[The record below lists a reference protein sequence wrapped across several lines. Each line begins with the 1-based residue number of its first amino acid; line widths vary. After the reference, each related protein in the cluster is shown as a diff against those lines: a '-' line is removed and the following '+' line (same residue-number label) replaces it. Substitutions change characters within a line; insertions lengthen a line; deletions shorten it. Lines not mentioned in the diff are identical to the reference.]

1 MKDGI
6 LMKTGLKI
14 QNIKFIMA
22 CATVLMIA
30 LIVMII
36 YCSGDDLANDEVFS
50 MGFANNV
57 EFLFMGQ
64 GVIESHSDNG
74 WVSGDFIRSY
84 YAVDEGERFNI
95 INSVRQARDDVHP
108 PLYFMLLNVM
118 CSINP
123 KDVSTF
129 PGHLINVIVGI
140 VMFIMVY
147 LLSLWIMKDRWS
159 AFVPV
164 ILLIGSTALQ
174 DEITYIR
181 MYASLCV
188 IVLIYMFLCLL
199 LTDVKYDS
207 KWLYI
212 GLGLTTTIG
221 TLTHYYYYVMCFS
234 VAAVT
239 YIILITQKRRK
250 VRIKFFVCQLAGA
263 AVSFCA
269 YPYVFRHML
278 HSERGE
284 QAMENLN
291 STDGAF
297 YKDHLYGFANTYNE
311 EIFNGRFFICMIILV
326 ILLTVAIVLSK
337 LKKEDAKDDK
347 VKSLN
352 INGILITGVSSLIY
366 WMILFKVSY
375 STRWLYISPTFA
387 PCIILL
393 GVLLVSVLK
402 SIFSKKGILIA
413 VILATIFCLAYLK
426 ESVPERMKMRDIL
439 ETRERI
445 IGYTSK
451 NRDCIFIYDEWSTPH
466 HGRDL
471 ELMKYDQ
478 VYFISADDFYES
490 DITSIL
496 EGRKDNEK
504 NIAVFVRTN
513 IPDADA
519 IADRVCEAVGGKE
532 TILIDDYQFF
542 VYNINS

>member
-1 MKDGI
+1 M
-6 LMKTGLKI
+6 
-14 QNIKFIMA
+14 IKFIIA
-22 CATVLMIA
+22 CATVLIIA
-30 LIVMII
+30 MTVMII
-36 YCSGDDLANDEVFS
+36 YLNGDDLANDEVFS

-64 GVIESHSDNG
+64 GTIETHSENG
-74 WVSGDFIRSY
+74 WVTGDFIRSY

-108 PLYFMLLNVM
+108 PLFFMLLNVV
-118 CSINP
+118 CSLNP

-129 PGHLINVIVGI
+129 PGHLINFIVGI
-140 VMFIMVY
+140 VMFVMVY
-147 LLSLWIMKDRWS
+147 MLSLWISKDKWS

-164 ILLIGSTALQ
+164 ILLIGSAAME

-181 MYASLCV
+181 MYASLCA

-199 LTDVKYDS
+199 LTDEKYDS

-221 TLTHYYYYVMCFS
+221 TLTHYYYYVMCFA

-239 YIILITQKRRK
+239 YVILITQKRRK
-250 VRIKFFVCQLAGA
+250 VRIKFFICQLLGS

-291 STDGAF
+291 STDAQF
-297 YKDHLYGFANTYNE
+297 YKDHLIGFADTYNK
-311 EIFNGRFFICMIILV
+311 EIFNGRFLICICIMLV
-326 ILLTVAIVLSK
+326 LLIVAFVVSK
-337 LKKEDAKDDK
+337 NKKEKKEDVKD
-347 VKSLN
+347 KSVN
-352 INGILITGVSSLIY
+352 INGILILGVSSLVY

-387 PCIILL
+387 PFIILF
-393 GVLLVSVLK
+393 GVLLVSVLRI
-402 SIFSKKGILIA
+402 IFSQKGIIIA
-413 VILATIFCLAYLK
+413 LILAMIFSFAYLK
-426 ESVPERMKMRDIL
+426 VSIPERIEKRNIL

-445 IGYTSK
+445 ITYTAK

-466 HGRDL
+466 HGQDL
-471 ELMKYDQ
+471 YLMKYDQ
-478 VYFISADDFYES
+478 VYFISADDFNEC
-490 DITSIL
+490 DIASML

-504 NIAVFVRTN
+504 DIAVFVRTN
-513 IPDADA
+513 IPDAESMA
-519 IADRVCEAVGGKE
+519 QRVCDASGGKE
-532 TILIDDYQFF
+532 VSLIDDYQFF
-542 VYNINS
+542 VYNINR